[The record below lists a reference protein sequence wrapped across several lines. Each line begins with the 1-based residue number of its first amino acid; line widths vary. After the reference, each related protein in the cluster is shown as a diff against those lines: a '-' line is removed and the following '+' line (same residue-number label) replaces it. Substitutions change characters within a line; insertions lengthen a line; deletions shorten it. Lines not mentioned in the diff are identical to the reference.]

1 MDDLSYL
8 NRIEEIENEVASTI
22 RMNHAR
28 EFEIVDAA
36 LDQTLLGLNEF
47 GSRKERP
54 DNRLESARLFL
65 AVRSFNS
72 LRIAR
77 QTLER
82 GYYQQALTLVRMAM
96 EDQLVAEDAENH
108 PPTLTALLEGEGKI
122 GKRDL
127 ALQKMAERVSPKARE
142 VWDANY
148 GTVSKR
154 AAHPRL
160 ESMQG
165 LTATGPDGQTTLWP
179 GSQYDEVEVRIV
191 LYYVLRELALVF
203 ATVAKLTCSVGSD
216 WANRSISTLDKVNSL
231 WRQIDEWAAEQ
242 LGESLESLE

>member
-1 MDDLSYL
+1 MGDFRYIK
-8 NRIEEIENEVASTI
+8 RIEEIEDVVATTI
-22 RMNHAR
+22 RTNHAR
-28 EFEIVDAA
+28 ELDVVDAT
-36 LDQTLLGLNEF
+36 LDQILLGLNDF

-72 LRIAR
+72 LRTAR

-108 PPTLTALLEGEGKI
+108 PPTLTALLDGEGKI
-122 GKRDL
+122 GRRDL
-127 ALQKMAERVSPKARE
+127 ALGKMAERLSPKARE
-142 VWDANY
+142 VWDDNY
-148 GTVSKR
+148 GTLSKR

-165 LTATGPDGQTTLWP
+165 LVINLDGEVTLRP
-179 GSQYDEVEVRIV
+179 GSHYDEVEVRIV
-191 LYYVLRELALVF
+191 LYCLLRELFHVM
-203 ATVAKLTCSVGSD
+203 TTIDKLTTQIQSD
-216 WANRSISTLDKVNSL
+216 WHTQAMPTFEEVNAL
-231 WRQIDEWAAEQ
+231 WIEIDEWGTEQ
-242 LGESLESLE
+242 IGKIDPKP